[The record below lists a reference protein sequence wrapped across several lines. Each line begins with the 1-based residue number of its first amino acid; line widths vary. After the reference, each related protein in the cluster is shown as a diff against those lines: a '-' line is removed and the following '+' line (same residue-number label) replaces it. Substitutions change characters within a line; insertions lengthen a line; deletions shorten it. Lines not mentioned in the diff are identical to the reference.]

1 MVVDDDDDDDD
12 DDVDDDDVVDVRCLP
27 TLALI
32 LCEVETSSVARVMFI
47 WITKRGHIK
56 RCQW

>member
-1 MVVDDDDDDDD
+1 MVVGDDDD
-12 DDVDDDDVVDVRCLP
+12 DDVVDVVVDDVRCLP

-32 LCEVETSSVARVMFI
+32 LCSFACVTFI
-47 WITKRGHIK
+47 WITKRGHME